1 MATYTDFVSVLFQSR
16 TQAHVWH
23 LQTDSHAE
31 HSALGDYYE
40 SIVDLTDSLVEGMQG
55 CYPRLTGYTTKP
67 LSDWKE
73 GQSSTYFK
81 GLYDYVQSTRKEL
94 SQDTWIQNQIDGIA
108 ELIAETMYLL
118 TLKG

>member
-73 GQSSTYFK
+73 GQSLEYFK
-81 GLYDYVQSTRKEL
+81 MLDDYLSSNRSTMPQE
-94 SQDTWIQNQIDGIA
+94 SWIQNQIDEIQQLVGRTI
-108 ELIAETMYLL
+108 YKL
-118 TLKG
+118 TQH